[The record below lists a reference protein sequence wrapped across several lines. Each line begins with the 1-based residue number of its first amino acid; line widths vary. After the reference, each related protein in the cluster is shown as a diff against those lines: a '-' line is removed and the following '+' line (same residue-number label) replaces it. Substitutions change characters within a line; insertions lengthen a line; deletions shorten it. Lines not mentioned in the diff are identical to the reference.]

1 MELAMDNP
9 QVIDQVVL
17 RLIDM
22 PKWDR
27 LMAKKIKIPPAPKQP
42 REEDPVRSEAR
53 AERKRLKNEQRATEA
68 AAAGSQEP
76 VVAVK

>member
-1 MELAMDNP
+1 MMDDP
-9 QVIDQVVL
+9 HVIKQIVL
-17 RLIDM
+17 RLTDM

-27 LMAKKIKIPPAPKQP
+27 LMARKVKIPPAPKQP
-42 REEDPVRSEAR
+42 RDEDPVRAEAR
-53 AERKRLKNEQRATEA
+53 AERRRLKNEQRAIEA